1 MNSTFFET
9 DEPLPTA
16 IFVGDNAGLPSLQQA
31 PHKYHLTMYSF
42 RVSLARQHG
51 ERGDWR
57 SPEVAK
63 GRQEDLGQI
72 PPVDPQGGRGL
83 GDTSVMKQFHETNL
97 LADKKIV
104 YKYS

>member
-1 MNSTFFET
+1 M
-9 DEPLPTA
+9 A
-16 IFVGDNAGLPSLQQA
+16 A
-31 PHKYHLTMYSF
+31 
-42 RVSLARQHG
+42 QHG

-83 GDTSVMKQFHETNL
+83 GDTSVMNQFHETNL
-97 LADKKIV
+97 LADKMIV